1 MRNATSTT
9 ILELTWLGLLT
20 IFLGVVTGYFVLSA
34 LFVSSTYL
42 VMTLWRRNSFYRW
55 LESNQKNESLI
66 TSDLWVDI
74 IRRVE
79 IERDQSKENR
89 AFIAREFDNLRLA
102 LSSLRVGLVLTDKT
116 WNLTWWNEVG
126 GQLLNLREPDDINSY
141 LFALLR
147 SPSLKEYIAE
157 NDFSEPLILD
167 NFTTQQSVIELY
179 FGDSPSEGYIILVRD
194 ISQMRRLN
202 EMRSDF
208 IANVSHEL
216 KTPLTV
222 INGYLETLI
231 DNQLVEGV
239 AKNAV
244 ESAVL
249 QGRRMDNIIQD
260 LITLA
265 QLETSPSTDIEAFN
279 LFDLVGQVQQQIA
292 SLQKNLKKNQT
303 IVKVLVTEDWV
314 LTGNRNEIFS
324 LLSNLL
330 SNALRYCPDG
340 SLISVKLEQAGH
352 KTSICVD
359 DNGPGIPEPHLS
371 RVTER
376 FYRVDKSHSS
386 ITGGTGLGLAIAK
399 HVMGRH
405 SGSLQITSEQGK
417 GTCIR
422 CSFPKNRLQ
431 QIVT

>member
-66 TSDLWVDI
+66 SSDLWVDI

-239 AKNAV
+239 AKDAV

-340 SLISVKLEQAGH
+340 SLISLRLEQAGH

-405 SGSLQITSEQGK
+405 SGSLQISSEEGK

-422 CSFPKNRLQ
+422 CSFPKDRLQ

>member
-9 ILELTWLGLLT
+9 ILELTSLGLLT
-20 IFLGVVTGYFVLSA
+20 IFLGVVTGYLVLSA
-34 LFVSSTYL
+34 LFVSSAYL
-42 VMTLWRRNSFYRW
+42 AVTLWRRNSFYQW

-74 IRRVE
+74 VRRVE
-79 IERDQSKENR
+79 IERDQEKKHTESVTE
-89 AFIAREFDNLRLA
+89 EFHNLRLA

-116 WNLTWWNEVG
+116 WNLIWWNEIG
-126 GQLLNLREPDDINSY
+126 GELLNLRKPDDINSY

-147 SPSLKEYIAE
+147 SPSLKDYITE

-167 NFTTQQSVIELY
+167 SFATQQAVIELY

-194 ISQMRRLN
+194 ISQLKRLN

-231 DNQLVEGV
+231 DNQLLEGV
-239 AKNAV
+239 ARKAV
-244 ESAVL
+244 ESAVS

-265 QLETSPSTDIEAFN
+265 QLETAPSTDLEAIN
-279 LFDLVGQVQQQIA
+279 LFELTGQVEQQIK
-292 SLQKNLKKNQT
+292 SLQENLKKNQS
-303 IVKVLVTEDWV
+303 IVKVLVAEDWV
-314 LTGNRNEIFS
+314 LRGNRNEIFS

-330 SNALRYCPDG
+330 SNALQYCPDG
-340 SLISVKLEQAGH
+340 SLISLRCCQAMAGAS
-352 KTSICVD
+352 KQSAPMRID
-359 DNGPGIPEPHLS
+359 GAEAAKIAGARSPGPPL
-371 RVTER
+371 
-376 FYRVDKSHSS
+376 K
-386 ITGGTGLGLAIAK
+386 
-399 HVMGRH
+399 
-405 SGSLQITSEQGK
+405 
-417 GTCIR
+417 
-422 CSFPKNRLQ
+422 
-431 QIVT
+431 

>member
-20 IFLGVVTGYFVLSA
+20 MFLGVVTGYFVPSA
-34 LFVSSTYL
+34 LFVASAYL
-42 VMTLWRRNSFYRW
+42 SVTLWRRNSFYRW

-66 TSDLWVDI
+66 TSDLWADI
-74 IRRVE
+74 VRRIE
-79 IERDQSKENR
+79 IERDQAEKNKESVVK
-89 AFIAREFDNLRLA
+89 EFHNLRLA
-102 LSSLRVGLVLTDKT
+102 LSSLKVGLVLTDKT
-116 WNLTWWNEVG
+116 WNLIWWNEVG
-126 GQLLNLREPDDINSY
+126 GELLNFRKPDDINSY

-147 SPSLKEYIAE
+147 SPSLKEYIAK

-167 NFTTQQSVIELY
+167 DFTTQQAVLELY

-194 ISQMRRLN
+194 ISQLKRLN

-239 AKNAV
+239 AKNAI
-244 ESAVL
+244 ENAAL
-249 QGRRMDNIIQD
+249 QGHRMDNIIQD
-260 LITLA
+260 LITLS
-265 QLETSPSTDIEAFN
+265 QLETSPSTDIEVFN
-279 LFDLVGQVQQQIA
+279 LSDLVGQVQQQVA
-292 SLQKNLKKNQT
+292 WLQKNLKKNQT
-303 IVKVLVTEDWV
+303 IVKILVTEDWV

-340 SLISVKLEQAGH
+340 SLISLRLEQSDH
-352 KTSICVD
+352 KTLICVD

-399 HVMGRH
+399 HIMERH
-405 SGSLQITSEQGK
+405 FGSLQITSEEGK

-422 CSFPKNRLQ
+422 CSFPQDRLQ

>member
-239 AKNAV
+239 AKDAV

-340 SLISVKLEQAGH
+340 SLISLRLEQAGH

-405 SGSLQITSEQGK
+405 SGSLQISSEEGK

-422 CSFPKNRLQ
+422 CSFPKDRLQ

>member
-239 AKNAV
+239 AKDAV
-244 ESAVL
+244 ESAAL

-340 SLISVKLEQAGH
+340 SLISLRLEQAGH

-422 CSFPKNRLQ
+422 CSFPKDRLQ

>member
-9 ILELTWLGLLT
+9 TIEVISLGIL
-20 IFLGVVTGYFVLSA
+20 IVVLS
-34 LFVSSTYL
+34 LVSGHFLESSLLVTSLYL
-42 VMTLWRRNSFYRW
+42 ITTVWRRNSLYSW
-55 LESNQKNESLI
+55 LESGKKNELLI
-66 TSDLWVDI
+66 GSDLWTDI
-74 IRRVE
+74 LRRIE
-79 IERDQSKENR
+79 ID
-89 AFIAREFDNLRLA
+89 REQTRKNQEAIVQELNNLKTA
-102 LSSLRVGLVLTDKT
+102 LSSLRVGLVLTDKN
-116 WNLTWWNEVG
+116 WNLIWWNEIG
-126 GQLLNLREPDDINSY
+126 GALLNLREPDDINSY

-167 NFTTQQSVIELY
+167 NFTTQQTVIELY

-194 ISQMRRLN
+194 ISQLKRLN

-216 KTPLTV
+216 RTPLTV

-239 AKNAV
+239 AKNAI
-244 ESAVL
+244 ENAAL

-260 LITLA
+260 LITLS
-265 QLETSPSTDIEAFN
+265 QLETSPSTDIEVFN

-292 SLQKNLKKNQT
+292 SLQKNLKKDQT
-303 IVKVLVTEDWV
+303 IVKILVTEDWV

-340 SLISVKLEQAGH
+340 SLISLRLEQSDH
-352 KTSICVD
+352 KTLICVD

-399 HVMGRH
+399 HIMERH
-405 SGSLQITSEQGK
+405 SGSLQINSGEGQGT
-417 GTCIR
+417 GIR
-422 CSFPKNRLQ
+422 CSFPKDRLQ

>member
-9 ILELTWLGLLT
+9 TIEVISLGIL
-20 IFLGVVTGYFVLSA
+20 IVVLS
-34 LFVSSTYL
+34 LVSGHFLESSLLVTSLYL
-42 VMTLWRRNSFYRW
+42 ITTVWRRNSLYSW
-55 LESNQKNESLI
+55 LESGKKNELLI
-66 TSDLWVDI
+66 GSDLWTDI
-74 IRRVE
+74 LRRIE
-79 IERDQSKENR
+79 ID
-89 AFIAREFDNLRLA
+89 REQTRKNQEAIVQELNNLKTA
-102 LSSLRVGLVLTDKT
+102 LSSLRVGLVLTDKN
-116 WNLTWWNEVG
+116 WNLIWWNEIG
-126 GQLLNLREPDDINSY
+126 GALLNLREPDDINSY

-167 NFTTQQSVIELY
+167 NFTTQKTVIELY
-179 FGDSPSEGYIILVRD
+179 FGLSPSEGYIILVRD
-194 ISQMRRLN
+194 ISQLKRLN

-216 KTPLTV
+216 RTPLTV

-239 AKNAV
+239 AKNAI
-244 ESAVL
+244 ENAAL

-260 LITLA
+260 LITLS
-265 QLETSPSTDIEAFN
+265 QLETSPSTDIEVFN
-279 LFDLVGQVQQQIA
+279 LFDLVGQVQQQMA
-292 SLQKNLKKNQT
+292 SLQKNLKKDQT
-303 IVKVLVTEDWV
+303 MVKILVTEDWV

-340 SLISVKLEQAGH
+340 SLISLRLEQSDH
-352 KTSICVD
+352 KTIICVD
-359 DNGPGIPEPHLS
+359 DNGPGIPEPHIS

-399 HVMGRH
+399 HIMERH
-405 SGSLQITSEQGK
+405 SGSLQITSGKGK

>member
-239 AKNAV
+239 AKDAV

-340 SLISVKLEQAGH
+340 SLISLRLEQAGH

-405 SGSLQITSEQGK
+405 SGSLQITSEEGK

-422 CSFPKNRLQ
+422 CLFPKDRLK

>member
-194 ISQMRRLN
+194 VSQMRRLN

-340 SLISVKLEQAGH
+340 SLISLRLEQAGH

-405 SGSLQITSEQGK
+405 SGSLQITSEEGR

-422 CSFPKNRLQ
+422 CSFPKDRLK

>member
-102 LSSLRVGLVLTDKT
+102 LSSLRVGLVLTDTT

-239 AKNAV
+239 AKDAV

-292 SLQKNLKKNQT
+292 SLQKNLRKNQT

-340 SLISVKLEQAGH
+340 SLISLRLEQAGH

>member
-194 ISQMRRLN
+194 ISQLKRLN

-244 ESAVL
+244 ESAAL

-340 SLISVKLEQAGH
+340 SLISLRLEQAGH

-405 SGSLQITSEQGK
+405 SGSLQISSEEGK

-422 CSFPKNRLQ
+422 CSFPKDRLQ

>member
-9 ILELTWLGLLT
+9 LLELTWLGLLT
-20 IFLGVVTGYFVLSA
+20 IFLGVVTGYLVLSA

-42 VMTLWRRNSFYRW
+42 AVTLWRRNSFYRW
-55 LESNQKNESLI
+55 LESNQKTESLI

-79 IERDQSKENR
+79 IERDQAREDKASV
-89 AFIAREFDNLRLA
+89 AREFNNLRLA

-126 GQLLNLREPDDINSY
+126 GELLNLRQPDDINSY

-147 SPSLKEYIAE
+147 SPALKEYIAE

-194 ISQMRRLN
+194 ISQLKRLN

-216 KTPLTV
+216 RTPLTV

-239 AKNAV
+239 AKNAI
-244 ESAVL
+244 ENAAL

-260 LITLA
+260 LITLS
-265 QLETSPSTDIEAFN
+265 QLETSPNTDIEVFN

-292 SLQKNLKKNQT
+292 SLQKNLKKDQT
-303 IVKVLVTEDWV
+303 IVKILVTEDWV

-340 SLISVKLEQAGH
+340 SLISLRLEQSDH
-352 KTSICVD
+352 KTLICVD

-399 HVMGRH
+399 HIMERH
-405 SGSLQITSEQGK
+405 SGSLQITSGEGK
-417 GTCIR
+417 GTGIR
-422 CSFPKNRLQ
+422 CSFPKDRLQ

>member
-20 IFLGVVTGYFVLSA
+20 IFLGVITGYLVLSA

-42 VMTLWRRNSFYRW
+42 AVTIWRRNSFYRW

-79 IERDQSKENR
+79 IERDQAREDKASV
-89 AFIAREFDNLRLA
+89 AREFNNLRLA

-116 WNLTWWNEVG
+116 WNVTWWNEIG
-126 GQLLNLREPDDINSY
+126 GELLNLRQPDDINSY

-194 ISQMRRLN
+194 ISQLKRLN

-216 KTPLTV
+216 RTPLTV

-231 DNQLVEGV
+231 DNLLVEGV
-239 AKNAV
+239 AKNAI
-244 ESAVL
+244 ENAAL
-249 QGRRMDNIIQD
+249 QGRRMDNVIQD
-260 LITLA
+260 LITLS
-265 QLETSPSTDIEAFN
+265 QLETSPSTDIEVFN
-279 LFDLVGQVQQQIA
+279 LFDLGEQVQQQIA
-292 SLQKNLKKNQT
+292 LLQKNLKKDQT
-303 IVKVLVTEDWV
+303 IVKILVTEDWV

-340 SLISVKLEQAGH
+340 SLISLRLEQSDH
-352 KTSICVD
+352 KTLICVD

-399 HVMGRH
+399 HIMERH
-405 SGSLQITSEQGK
+405 SGSLQITSGERK

-422 CSFPKNRLQ
+422 CSFPKDRLQ

>member
-1 MRNATSTT
+1 VRNATSTT
-9 ILELTWLGLLT
+9 LLELTWLGLLT
-20 IFLGVVTGYFVLSA
+20 IFLGIVTGYFVLSA
-34 LFVSSTYL
+34 LFVSSAYL
-42 VMTLWRRNSFYRW
+42 SLTLWRRNSFYRW

-74 IRRVE
+74 VRRVE
-79 IERDQSKENR
+79 IERDQAKKYTESVTE
-89 AFIAREFDNLRLA
+89 EFHNLRLA
-102 LSSLRVGLVLTDKT
+102 LSSLRVGLILTDKT
-116 WNLTWWNEVG
+116 WNLIWWNDIG
-126 GQLLNLREPDDINSY
+126 GELLNLRKPDDINSY

-147 SPSLKEYIAE
+147 SPSLKDYIAE

-167 NFTTQQSVIELY
+167 NFATQKAVVELY

-194 ISQMRRLN
+194 ISQLRRLN

-208 IANVSHEL
+208 IVNVSHEL

-231 DNQLVEGV
+231 DNQLVDGV

-244 ESAVL
+244 ESAVS

-265 QLETSPSTDIEAFN
+265 QLETSPSTDVEAIN
-279 LFDLVGQVQQQIA
+279 LFELIRQVEQQIK

-303 IVKVLVTEDWV
+303 TVKVLVAEDWV
-314 LTGNRNEIFS
+314 LRGNRNEIFS

-330 SNALRYCPDG
+330 SNALRYCSDG
-340 SLISVKLEQAGH
+340 SSISLRLEQSDY
-352 KTSICVD
+352 KTLICVD
-359 DNGPGIPEPHLS
+359 DDGPGIPEPHLS

-399 HVMGRH
+399 HIMERH
-405 SGSLQITSEQGK
+405 SGSLQIKSEEGK
-417 GTCIR
+417 GTCVR
-422 CSFPKNRLQ
+422 CSFPKDRLQ
-431 QIVT
+431 QVVT

>member
-147 SPSLKEYIAE
+147 SPSLKEYIAG

-239 AKNAV
+239 AKDAV

-340 SLISVKLEQAGH
+340 SLISLRLEQAGH

>member
-239 AKNAV
+239 AKDAV

-340 SLISVKLEQAGH
+340 SLISLRLEQAVH

-405 SGSLQITSEQGK
+405 SGSLQITSEEGK

-422 CSFPKNRLQ
+422 CSFPKDRLQ

>member
-194 ISQMRRLN
+194 ISQLKRLN

-244 ESAVL
+244 ESAAL

-340 SLISVKLEQAGH
+340 SLISLRLEQAGH

-422 CSFPKNRLQ
+422 CSFPKDRLQ

>member
-9 ILELTWLGLLT
+9 LLELTWLGLLT
-20 IFLGVVTGYFVLSA
+20 IFLGVVTGYLVLSA

-42 VMTLWRRNSFYRW
+42 AVTLWRRNSFYRW
-55 LESNQKNESLI
+55 LESNQKTESLI

-79 IERDQSKENR
+79 IERDQAREDKASV
-89 AFIAREFDNLRLA
+89 AREFNNLRLA

-126 GQLLNLREPDDINSY
+126 GALLNLREPDDINSY

-167 NFTTQQSVIELY
+167 NFTTQKTVIELY

-194 ISQMRRLN
+194 ISQLKRLN

-216 KTPLTV
+216 RTPLTV

-239 AKNAV
+239 AKNAI
-244 ESAVL
+244 ENAAL

-260 LITLA
+260 LITLS
-265 QLETSPSTDIEAFN
+265 QLETSPNTDIEVFN

-292 SLQKNLKKNQT
+292 SLQKNLKKDQT
-303 IVKVLVTEDWV
+303 IVKILVTEDWV

-340 SLISVKLEQAGH
+340 SLISLRLEQSDH
-352 KTSICVD
+352 KTLICVD

-399 HVMGRH
+399 HIMERH
-405 SGSLQITSEQGK
+405 SGSLQINSGEGK
-417 GTCIR
+417 GTGIR
-422 CSFPKNRLQ
+422 CLFPKDRLQ

>member
-1 MRNATSTT
+1 M
-9 ILELTWLGLLT
+9 
-20 IFLGVVTGYFVLSA
+20 
-34 LFVSSTYL
+34 
-42 VMTLWRRNSFYRW
+42 
-55 LESNQKNESLI
+55 
-66 TSDLWVDI
+66 WVDI

-79 IERDQSKENR
+79 IERDQAREDKASV
-89 AFIAREFDNLRLA
+89 AREFNNLRLA

-126 GQLLNLREPDDINSY
+126 GELLNLRQPDDINSY

-194 ISQMRRLN
+194 ISQLKRLN

-244 ESAVL
+244 ESAAL

-292 SLQKNLKKNQT
+292 SLQKNLKKTRPSSRSWLPRIGSSQEIEMKFSPSYPT
-303 IVKVLVTEDWV
+303 CSATPCGIA
-314 LTGNRNEIFS
+314 LTGR
-324 LLSNLL
+324 
-330 SNALRYCPDG
+330 
-340 SLISVKLEQAGH
+340 
-352 KTSICVD
+352 
-359 DNGPGIPEPHLS
+359 
-371 RVTER
+371 
-376 FYRVDKSHSS
+376 
-386 ITGGTGLGLAIAK
+386 
-399 HVMGRH
+399 
-405 SGSLQITSEQGK
+405 
-417 GTCIR
+417 
-422 CSFPKNRLQ
+422 
-431 QIVT
+431 

>member
-9 ILELTWLGLLT
+9 LLELTWLGLLT
-20 IFLGVVTGYFVLSA
+20 IFLGVVTGYLVLSA

-42 VMTLWRRNSFYRW
+42 AVTLWRRNSFYRW
-55 LESNQKNESLI
+55 LESNQKTESLI

-74 IRRVE
+74 MRRVE
-79 IERDQSKENR
+79 IEQDQAREDKASV
-89 AFIAREFDNLRLA
+89 AREFNNLRLA

-126 GQLLNLREPDDINSY
+126 GELLNLRQPDDINSY

-147 SPSLKEYIAE
+147 SPALKEYIAE

-194 ISQMRRLN
+194 ISQLKRLN

-216 KTPLTV
+216 RTPLTV

-239 AKNAV
+239 AKNAI
-244 ESAVL
+244 ENAAL

-260 LITLA
+260 LITLS
-265 QLETSPSTDIEAFN
+265 QLETSPNTDIEVFN

-292 SLQKNLKKNQT
+292 SLQKNLKKDRT
-303 IVKVLVTEDWV
+303 IVKILVTEDWV

-340 SLISVKLEQAGH
+340 SLISLRLEQSDH
-352 KTSICVD
+352 KTLICVD

-399 HVMGRH
+399 HIMERH
-405 SGSLQITSEQGK
+405 SGSLQITSGEGK
-417 GTCIR
+417 GTGIR
-422 CSFPKNRLQ
+422 CSFPKDRLQ

>member
-20 IFLGVVTGYFVLSA
+20 MFLGVVTGYFVPSA
-34 LFVSSTYL
+34 LFVASAYL
-42 VMTLWRRNSFYRW
+42 SVTLWRRNSFYRW
-55 LESNQKNESLI
+55 LESNQKNESLV
-66 TSDLWVDI
+66 TSDLWADI
-74 IRRVE
+74 VRRIE
-79 IERDQSKENR
+79 IERDQAEKNKESVVK
-89 AFIAREFDNLRLA
+89 EFHNLRLA
-102 LSSLRVGLVLTDKT
+102 LSSLKVGLVLTDKT
-116 WNLTWWNEVG
+116 WNLIWWNEVG
-126 GQLLNLREPDDINSY
+126 GELLNFRKPDDINSY

-167 NFTTQQSVIELY
+167 NFTTQQSIIELY

-194 ISQMRRLN
+194 ISQLRRLN

-244 ESAVL
+244 ESAAS

-260 LITLA
+260 LIGLA
-265 QLETSPSTDIEAFN
+265 QLETSPSTDVETIN
-279 LFDLVGQVQQQIA
+279 LFELVGQVHQQIA

-330 SNALRYCPDG
+330 SNAVRYCPDG
-340 SLISVKLEQAGH
+340 SLISVRLEQSDY

-359 DNGPGIPEPHLS
+359 DDGPGIPEPHLS

-399 HVMGRH
+399 HIMERH
-405 SGSLQITSEQGK
+405 SGSLQIKSGEGK
-417 GTCIR
+417 GTRVR
-422 CSFPKNRLQ
+422 CSFPKDRLQ
-431 QIVT
+431 QVVT

>member
-239 AKNAV
+239 AKDAV

-303 IVKVLVTEDWV
+303 IIKVLVTEDWV

-340 SLISVKLEQAGH
+340 SLISLRLEQAGH

-405 SGSLQITSEQGK
+405 SGSLQITSEEGK

-422 CSFPKNRLQ
+422 CSFPNDRLQ

>member
-239 AKNAV
+239 AKDAV
-244 ESAVL
+244 ESAAL

-292 SLQKNLKKNQT
+292 SLQKNLKKNQS

-340 SLISVKLEQAGH
+340 SLISLR
-352 KTSICVD
+352 
-359 DNGPGIPEPHLS
+359 P
-371 RVTER
+371 
-376 FYRVDKSHSS
+376 
-386 ITGGTGLGLAIAK
+386 
-399 HVMGRH
+399 
-405 SGSLQITSEQGK
+405 QGD
-417 GTCIR
+417 
-422 CSFPKNRLQ
+422 
-431 QIVT
+431 

>member
-20 IFLGVVTGYFVLSA
+20 IFLGVVTGYLVLSA

-42 VMTLWRRNSFYRW
+42 AVTLWRRNSFYRW
-55 LESNQKNESLI
+55 LESNKKNESLI

-79 IERDQSKENR
+79 IERDQAREDKASV
-89 AFIAREFDNLRLA
+89 AREFNNLRLA
-102 LSSLRVGLVLTDKT
+102 LSSLRVGLVLTDET

-126 GQLLNLREPDDINSY
+126 GELLNLRQPDDINSY

-147 SPSLKEYIAE
+147 SPSLKEYIAD

-194 ISQMRRLN
+194 ISQLKRLN

-244 ESAVL
+244 ESAAL

-292 SLQKNLKKNQT
+292 SLQKNLKKNQS
-303 IVKVLVTEDWV
+303 IVKVLITEDWV

-340 SLISVKLEQAGH
+340 SLISLRLEQAGH
-352 KTSICVD
+352 KISICVD
-359 DNGPGIPEPHLS
+359 DNGPGITEPHLS

-405 SGSLQITSEQGK
+405 SGSLQITSDEGK

-422 CSFPKNRLQ
+422 CSFPKDRLQ

>member
-239 AKNAV
+239 AKDAV

-340 SLISVKLEQAGH
+340 SLISLRLEQAGH

-405 SGSLQITSEQGK
+405 SGSLQITSEEGK

-422 CSFPKNRLQ
+422 CSFPKDRLQ

>member
-9 ILELTWLGLLT
+9 LLELTWLGLLT
-20 IFLGVVTGYFVLSA
+20 IFLGVVTGYLVLSA

-42 VMTLWRRNSFYRW
+42 AVTLWRRNSFYRW
-55 LESNQKNESLI
+55 LESNQKTESLI

-79 IERDQSKENR
+79 IEQDQAREDKASV
-89 AFIAREFDNLRLA
+89 AREFNNLRLA

-126 GQLLNLREPDDINSY
+126 GELLNLRQPDDINSY

-147 SPSLKEYIAE
+147 SPALKEYIAE

-194 ISQMRRLN
+194 ISQLKRLN

-216 KTPLTV
+216 RTPLTV

-239 AKNAV
+239 AKNAI
-244 ESAVL
+244 ENAAL

-260 LITLA
+260 LITLS
-265 QLETSPSTDIEAFN
+265 QLETSPNTDIEVFN

-292 SLQKNLKKNQT
+292 SLQKNLKKDQT
-303 IVKVLVTEDWV
+303 IVKILVTEDWV

-340 SLISVKLEQAGH
+340 SLISLRLEQSDH
-352 KTSICVD
+352 KTLICVD

-399 HVMGRH
+399 HIMERH
-405 SGSLQITSEQGK
+405 SGSLQITSGEGK
-417 GTCIR
+417 GTGIR
-422 CSFPKNRLQ
+422 CLFPKDRLQ

>member
-167 NFTTQQSVIELY
+167 NFTTQQSMIELY
-179 FGDSPSEGYIILVRD
+179 FGDSPSEGFIILVRD

-340 SLISVKLEQAGH
+340 SLISLRLEQAGH

-422 CSFPKNRLQ
+422 CSFPKDRLQ